1 MKNNEKSPSGQ
12 MPGDE
17 PETIQGF
24 WSKDRVLQVIT
35 LVFVIALLLVIIWQR
50 KNIAGFSI
58 WLAQYAGLKYLGIF
72 ILSMAA
78 SATLIIPI
86 PGLAMTS
93 AMGALS
99 PDPWDPLWVGLASGV
114 GATIGELTGYMLG
127 YSGRMAMPYNKTY
140 ERVVGWMAKWGNW
153 TIFLLALIPN
163 PLFDIA
169 GMASGVL
176 KYPAWKFMLLGA
188 AGRIPKH
195 ILFSYLGYWG
205 VHAIPFKH

>member
-1 MKNNEKSPSGQ
+1 MKNDENNPAGQ
-12 MPGDE
+12 I
-17 PETIQGF
+17 PEEELETTHAF
-24 WSKDRVLQVIT
+24 WNKDRILQVIT
-35 LVFVIALLLVIIWQR
+35 LVVVVALFFVIIWQR
-50 KNIAGFSI
+50 KNIAEFSI
-58 WLAQYAGLKYLGIF
+58 WLARYAGLKYLGIF

-93 AMGALS
+93 ALGAIS
-99 PDPWDPLWVGLASGV
+99 PDPWDPLWVGIASGL

-127 YSGRMAMPYNKTY
+127 FSGRMAIPYTKTY

-169 GMASGVL
+169 GMASGIL

-188 AGRIPKH
+188 AGRLPKH

-205 VHAIPFKH
+205 IHAMPYNH